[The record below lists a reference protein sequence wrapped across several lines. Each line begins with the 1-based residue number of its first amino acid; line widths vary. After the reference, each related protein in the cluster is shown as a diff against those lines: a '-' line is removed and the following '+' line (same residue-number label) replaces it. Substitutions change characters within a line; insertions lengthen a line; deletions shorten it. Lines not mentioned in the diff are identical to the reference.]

1 MPYGYTMESQVTGWI
16 AGGTVLFATCMYGL
30 AAVQAFGGTIP
41 GSYVSLLAYAPFG
54 LMATSIPLMYSVFR
68 LVVPNNKAAIMLALA
83 AVSGTAFQAAVL
95 NGKEPTWIGVLA
107 IFNLVV
113 FYYAANKQG
122 ALTAEDRKARYINRK
137 RVADALNTEIII
149 RS

>member
-1 MPYGYTMESQVTGWI
+1 MESQVAGWI
-16 AGGTVLFATCMYGL
+16 AGGTVFAATCIYGL

-41 GSYVSLLAYAPFG
+41 GPYVSLLAYAPIG

-68 LVVPNNKAAIMLALA
+68 VVVPDNKAAVMIALA

-95 NGKEPTWIGVLA
+95 NGRAPMWIGALA
-107 IFNLVV
+107 VFNLVV
-113 FYYAANKQG
+113 FYYAAKKQG
-122 ALTAEDRKARYINRK
+122 ALTAEDRRARYENRK
-137 RVADALNTEIII
+137 QIAEALNAARLN